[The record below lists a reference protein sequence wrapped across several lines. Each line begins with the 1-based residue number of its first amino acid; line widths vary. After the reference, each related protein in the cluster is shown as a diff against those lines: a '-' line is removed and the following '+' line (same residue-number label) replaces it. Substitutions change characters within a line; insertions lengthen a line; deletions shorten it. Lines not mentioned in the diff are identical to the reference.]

1 MNVFSVF
8 ALGLL
13 LAIITETYCTPGGL
27 GPQEYAGPGEQAL
40 VQKNRDAIIRKLP
53 SYMNGPF
60 GPLKAQVFRKQ
71 VVRETNYFIK
81 VKMQGT
87 RPRYLHVK
95 IYTGLNNRSKVEDVK
110 VVAQYDPIVYF

>member
-1 MNVFSVF
+1 MKGLSVI

-13 LAIITETYCTPGGL
+13 LAIITETNCIPGGL
-27 GPQEYAGPGEQAL
+27 GPQEFAGPGEQAL

-71 VVRETNYFIK
+71 VVKGTNYFIK
-81 VKMQGT
+81 VKMQGV
-87 RPRYLHVK
+87 RARYLHVK
-95 IYTGLNNRSKVEDVK
+95 IYTSLNNRSRVEDVR
-110 VVAQYDPIVYF
+110 VVAQYDPIEYF